1 MLEFVDFSLKFKD
14 KDNLV
19 TVVKNLNFKI
29 EKGERFALVGESGSG
44 KSVTAMS
51 VLRLLPEAIVEG
63 KIYWNNLDLLSKD
76 TDIRAI
82 RGKKISMIF
91 QEPMS
96 ALNPVYTVGEQ
107 ISEALN
113 HLTDLNVEKKN
124 KKVLE
129 LLELTGIDEPS
140 RGPNVIL
147 TNCLV
152 DRDNVFLFQWRW
164 LVSLTS

>member
-14 KDNLV
+14 KDKLV
-19 TVVKNLNFKI
+19 TVVNNLNFKV

-76 TDIRAI
+76 TDIRTI

-91 QEPMS
+91 PGTYECFKSGLHGWRTDFRS
-96 ALNPVYTVGEQ
+96 AQSSN
-107 ISEALN
+107 
-113 HLTDLNVEKKN
+113 
-124 KKVLE
+124 
-129 LLELTGIDEPS
+129 
-140 RGPNVIL
+140 
-147 TNCLV
+147 
-152 DRDNVFLFQWRW
+152 
-164 LVSLTS
+164 